1 MVIRRIRYFR
11 QQCSASLAGQK
22 FNWLALLGYA
32 GREIGAQS
40 IRAGDMFLVYS
51 AVIDL
56 VSEPGG
62 DSVFWKTTRVVPH
75 KIRPLRKAQGRFAAF
90 VNDAIAEVK
99 PDKVLVARKPENLG
113 ARTDP

>member
-1 MVIRRIRYFR
+1 MQR
-11 QQCSASLAGQK
+11 QFGGPKIQLAGTVGLRRPRNRCTVNK
-22 FNWLALLGYA
+22 GEML
-32 GREIGAQS
+32 
-40 IRAGDMFLVYS
+40 GDMFLVYS